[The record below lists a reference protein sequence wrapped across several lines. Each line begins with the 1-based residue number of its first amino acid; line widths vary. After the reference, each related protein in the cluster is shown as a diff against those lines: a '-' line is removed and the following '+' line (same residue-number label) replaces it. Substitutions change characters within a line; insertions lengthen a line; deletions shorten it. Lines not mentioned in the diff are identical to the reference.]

1 MLVKIT
7 PNEFNPW
14 KHLQNHELQAG
25 KFGAT
30 ATFIGTMRDYNV
42 GDTVKSMFLEH
53 YPDMTEKYLQ
63 QISDTALQRWD
74 ILDTL
79 IIHRVG
85 EILPGDNIVLV
96 AVWAGHRGPAFDAC
110 RFLMEELKAKAPFWK
125 RETLVNNEV
134 RWVNANN
141 A

>member
-1 MLVKIT
+1 MLVKII

-14 KHLQNHELQAG
+14 KHLQEHELQAG

-30 ATFIGTMRDYNV
+30 STFIGTMRDYNV
-42 GDTVKSMFLEH
+42 GDTVKAMFLEY
-53 YPDMTEKYLQ
+53 YPNMTEKYLQ
-63 QISDTALQRWD
+63 QISNTALQRWD
-74 ILDTL
+74 ILDTM

-96 AVWAGHRGPAFDAC
+96 AVWAGHRAPAFDAC

-125 RETLVNNEV
+125 QETLVDDEV
-134 RWVNANN
+134 RWVSTIT
-141 A
+141 

>member
-1 MLVKIT
+1 MLVKII

-14 KHLQNHELQAG
+14 KYLQKHELQAG

-42 GDTVKSMFLEH
+42 GDTVKSMFLEY
-53 YPDMTEKYLQ
+53 YPNMTEKYLQ

-96 AVWAGHRGPAFDAC
+96 AVWAGHRAPAFDAC

-125 RETLVNNEV
+125 RETLVDDKV
-134 RWVNANN
+134 RWVA
-141 A
+141 ATT

>member
-1 MLVKIT
+1 MLIKII

-14 KHLQNHELQAG
+14 KYLQEHELQAG
-25 KFGAT
+25 KFGAA

-53 YPDMTEKYLQ
+53 YPNMTEKYLQ
-63 QISDTALQRWD
+63 QISHIALQRWD

-79 IIHRVG
+79 IVHRVG

-96 AVWAGHRGPAFDAC
+96 AVWAGHRVPAFEAC

-125 RETLVNNEV
+125 RETLVDDKI
-134 RWVNANN
+134 RWVDAN
-141 A
+141 